1 MYNVLDYLV
10 TGGAFVKNI
19 TVPTDKTLSS
29 LMLYSTSLCQSR
41 CKHCSIWKKPIEH
54 LSLSDIIRI
63 MSSKCITKRTTVGLE
78 GGEFI
83 LHPEADAILNW
94 FHNNHTNYTLLSNCL
109 APSKV
114 IEAVK
119 KYKPK
124 HLYISLD
131 GNKETYK
138 TLRGRDGYDKVIQ
151 VVESCK
157 DFVPIS
163 FMFCLTP
170 WNTFEDMD
178 YVIQLAKHYNIDVR
192 IGIYNT
198 MDFFDTTEDLM
209 EVGNDYIKKI
219 PQSIHETQENFDFV
233 ALYDE
238 WKKGN
243 LRLRCHSIYNE
254 LVIHSNGNVP
264 LCQNLD
270 VILGNVHNNTLDEI
284 FNSQRTAKIQCEY
297 SHDCNKCW
305 INYHRK
311 FDIILLRAAERFFPK
326 KLIEAF
332 YGKYQWTADEK
343 CTYRKYFKGLI

>member
-1 MYNVLDYLV
+1 MEKANR
-10 TGGAFVKNI
+10 AFVIIGHHSDNVEQVRNK
-19 TVPTDKTLSS
+19 TDNRRSGGGGILFYILK
-29 LMLYSTSLCQSR
+29 LMQL
-41 CKHCSIWKKPIEH
+41 
-54 LSLSDIIRI
+54 
-63 MSSKCITKRTTVGLE
+63 
-78 GGEFI
+78 
-83 LHPEADAILNW
+83 LNW

-219 PQSIHETQENFDFV
+219 PQSIHKTQENF
-233 ALYDE
+233 
-238 WKKGN
+238 
-243 LRLRCHSIYNE
+243 
-254 LVIHSNGNVP
+254 
-264 LCQNLD
+264 
-270 VILGNVHNNTLDEI
+270 
-284 FNSQRTAKIQCEY
+284 
-297 SHDCNKCW
+297 
-305 INYHRK
+305 
-311 FDIILLRAAERFFPK
+311 
-326 KLIEAF
+326 
-332 YGKYQWTADEK
+332 
-343 CTYRKYFKGLI
+343 